1 VTRLVVLIV
10 LLVSGCGAY
19 TSYKHTRLAPAGKTD
34 WIFATQL
41 SGAGTGTSDNAPLPE
56 LAAGARR
63 RVHDRIDAGLTTT
76 FLPLGP
82 AFSTFSA
89 EASGKA
95 FLGRRGRW
103 SAAVGAGAGYRITY
117 SSGAILEGVH
127 VAAPLILA
135 ADLGRHQLVY
145 SPTAGYQRVWS
156 TGARPV
162 DVPFAGWSLGFRWQL
177 NRRWALLP
185 EGTVGYTPA
194 RNFMTDDSR
203 LFHVGVALLLSSR

>member
-1 VTRLVVLIV
+1 MRALVLVLV
-10 LLVSGCGAY
+10 ATLAGCGAY

-34 WIFATQL
+34 WIVATQL

-63 RVHDRIDAGLTTT
+63 RVHARVDAGVTAT

-95 FLGRRGRW
+95 LLGRHGRW
-103 SAAVGAGAGYRITY
+103 SAAIAAGAGYRITY
-117 SSGAILEGVH
+117 SSGATIEGVH

-135 ADLGRHQLVY
+135 VDLGRHQLVY
-145 SPTAGYQRVWS
+145 SPTAGYQRVYS

-194 RNFMTDDSR
+194 RNFMTEDSR
-203 LFHVGVALLLSSR
+203 LFHAGVALLLTR

>member
-1 VTRLVVLIV
+1 MTRF
-10 LLVSGCGAY
+10 LLVTLVALTGCGAY
-19 TSYKHTRLAPAGKTD
+19 TSYKHTRLAPAGTTD
-34 WIFATQL
+34 WLFATQF
-41 SGAGTGTSDNAPLPE
+41 SGAGTGTSDNAPMPE

-63 RVHDRIDAGLTTT
+63 RIHERADAGLTAT

-82 AFSTFSA
+82 AFSTFSL

-103 SAAVGAGAGYRITY
+103 SAAVGAGTGYRITY
-117 SSGAILEGVH
+117 SSGATIEGVH
-127 VAAPLILA
+127 IAVPLILA
-135 ADLGRHQLVY
+135 ADLGRHQLVW
-145 SPTAGYQRVWS
+145 SPTAGYERYWS

-177 NRRWALLP
+177 GRRWALLP

-194 RNFMTDDSR
+194 RNFMTEDSR
-203 LFHVGVALLLSSR
+203 LFHVGVAALFTP

>member
-1 VTRLVVLIV
+1 MKTFLIALA
-10 LLVSGCGAY
+10 LLTGCGAY
-19 TSYKHTRLAPAGKTD
+19 TSYKHTRLVPAGKTD
-34 WIFATQL
+34 WLFATQL
-41 SGAGTGTSDNAPLPE
+41 SGVGTGTSDNAPLPE

-63 RVHDRIDAGLTTT
+63 RVHERADVGLTAT

-82 AFSTFSA
+82 AFSTFSL

-95 FLGRRGRW
+95 AIGRHGRW
-103 SAAVGAGAGYRITY
+103 SAAIGAGTGYRITY
-117 SSGAILEGVH
+117 SSGATIEGVH
-127 VAAPLILA
+127 VAVPVMLA
-135 ADLGRHQLVY
+135 VDLARHQLIY
-145 SPTAGYQRVWS
+145 SPTAGYERYYS

-177 NRRWALLP
+177 SRRYALLP

-203 LFHVGVALLLSSR
+203 LFHLGVALLVSSP